1 MKNWGFVANN
11 IYNKFQNYKWRYS
24 NSIYISLIYMK
35 AFVTRKKNRYTGTLV
50 WNICR
55 HSGNSEN
62 EDYGPI
68 WLISNL
74 GSTVKHLHGLR
85 KMSFLQILMV
95 SFIKYLYQ
103 NGTVFA
109 ETYKS
114 LRIKH
119 DTKSLAFLQYILLL
133 IMAETINKYANWMT
147 VEVQWFSS
155 WCVNG
160 EVMD

>member
-1 MKNWGFVANN
+1 MKNWRFVA
-11 IYNKFQNYKWRYS
+11 K
-24 NSIYISLIYMK
+24 IYIQQISKLQMK
-35 AFVTRKKNRYTGTLV
+35 IFKLNLYFSHLYEAFVTRKNRYTGTLV
-50 WNICR
+50 WSICR

-109 ETYKS
+109 KTYKS
-114 LRIKH
+114 LRVKH

-133 IMAETINKYANWMT
+133 LMAETINEYANWMT